1 MAKSKGRNKDRNDD
15 QRDLDRALENQQ
27 REDLLGDME
36 ENRNLTGSTTWETLG
51 DKSND
56 ENQQH
61 GRRTQAASPR
71 EIESEPRAAG
81 EDLKKQ

>member
-1 MAKSKGRNKDRNDD
+1 MAKSKDQGDE
-15 QRDLDRALENQQ
+15 QRDLERALEKQH

-51 DKSND
+51 DKIND

-71 EIESEPRAAG
+71 EIDNEPRAAN
-81 EDLKKQ
+81 EDIRKKE

>member
-1 MAKSKGRNKDRNDD
+1 MAKPKDQGDD
-15 QRDLDRALENQQ
+15 PRDLERALEKQQ

-51 DKSND
+51 DKIND

-71 EIESEPRAAG
+71 EIDNEPRAAN
-81 EDLKKQ
+81 EDLKKKK

>member
-1 MAKSKGRNKDRNDD
+1 MAKSKD
-15 QRDLDRALENQQ
+15 QSDEPRDLEQALEKQH

-51 DKSND
+51 DKIND

-71 EIESEPRAAG
+71 EIDNEPRAAN
-81 EDLKKQ
+81 EDLEKE